1 MIDLIQIQKMV
12 YERLSQLPYSVVDD
26 YVLYQEVEPPFV
38 QLSSLY
44 IENDNTKNTDG
55 LEVEQYINI
64 YSTYKGKKEV
74 LEISQEVSELMKEK
88 MEYTTN
94 YVDIENR
101 MQEKIYSIYIEE
113 DRKTIMMD
121 MDGNG
126 NKFYH
131 AVLIFRLKIN

>member
-1 MIDLIQIQKMV
+1 MV

-101 MQEKIYSIYIEE
+101 MQEKTYSIYIEE
-113 DRKTIMMD
+113 DRKTIMID